1 MKSDQDQK
9 RKGGQVILE
18 YVVALGVF
26 IAMLGI
32 CGFLLYAFKAY
43 GGRVLALVAYY

>member
-1 MKSDQDQK
+1 MSKSKQSK
-9 RKGGQVILE
+9 RGQVILE

-26 IAMLGI
+26 LAMIGI

-43 GGRVLALVAYY
+43 GGRILALVAFY